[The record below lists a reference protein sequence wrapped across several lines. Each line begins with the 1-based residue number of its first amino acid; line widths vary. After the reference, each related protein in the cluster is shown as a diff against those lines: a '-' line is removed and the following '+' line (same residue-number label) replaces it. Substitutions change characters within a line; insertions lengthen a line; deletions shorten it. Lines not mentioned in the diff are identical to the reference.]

1 MLRTHGSDRPARGAG
16 AAGRG
21 ELVNEEI
28 LEQPGRRVA
37 VESQLLLGHL
47 SVILRWDQIARS

>member
-1 MLRTHGSDRPARGAG
+1 MAPTDPH
-16 AAGRG
+16 AAQAPRAVVSS
-21 ELVNEEI
+21 LNEEI